1 MNMNCFN
8 PQCSDGMDFRR
19 QDSRSDMSNWY
30 ADQGYPPCGM
40 PPRMIQ
46 PPRESGSRPS
56 GRAPWMPAEPGS
68 MSSGTR
74 NMSDRTGGVR
84 AGMRSTPMPADMGTA
99 PADMGTAPMQSNM
112 GTAPTN
118 MGTMPSNMGT
128 MPTNMGTMPS
138 NMGTM
143 PSNMGTMPA
152 NMVTMPEN
160 METMPANMETA
171 PETTTTVPS
180 TGNMPAGSEMIPETQ
195 QNTMFCED
203 LDRFPIGMGYVPM
216 QRWSQPSPIDEGF
229 SRGTIFAELDLPF
242 VMGRCM

>member
-19 QDSRSDMSNWY
+19 QDSRSDMPNWY

-56 GRAPWMPAEPGS
+56 GRAPWMPAESGS
-68 MSSGTR
+68 MSSGNR

-84 AGMRSTPMPADMGTA
+84 AGMRSTPMP
-99 PADMGTAPMQSNM
+99 
-112 GTAPTN
+112 
-118 MGTMPSNMGT
+118 
-128 MPTNMGTMPS
+128 
-138 NMGTM
+138 
-143 PSNMGTMPA
+143 
-152 NMVTMPEN
+152 EN
-160 METMPANMETA
+160 METMPANMGTMPENMGTMPANMGTMPANMGTMPANMGTA
-171 PETTTTVPS
+171 PETTTTVPAM
-180 TGNMPAGSEMIPETQ
+180 TGNMPAGSEMIPEMQ

>member
-8 PQCSDGMDFRR
+8 PQYSDGMDFRR

-56 GRAPWMPAEPGS
+56 GRAPWMPAESGS
-68 MSSGTR
+68 MSSGNR
-74 NMSDRTGGVR
+74 SMSDRTGGVR
-84 AGMRSTPMPADMGTA
+84 SGMRSTPMP
-99 PADMGTAPMQSNM
+99 SNM
-112 GTAPTN
+112 GTAPSN
-118 MGTMPSNMGT
+118 MGTMPSMPANMGT
-128 MPTNMGTMPS
+128 MPTNMGS
-138 NMGTM
+138 
-143 PSNMGTMPA
+143 
-152 NMVTMPEN
+152 
-160 METMPANMETA
+160 A
-171 PETTTTVPS
+171 PEATTTVPA
-180 TGNMPAGSEMIPETQ
+180 TGNMPAGSEMTSETQ